1 MGIDKM
7 TPAQQTANSSNLT
20 SAFTGAAF
28 FGALGAW
35 PIMEAWGRKRPL
47 QISAFLFNVGALLMT
62 VTTHSLNMIYAGRV
76 LTGFSVGILTAVI
89 PTFLSELSPPSIR

>member
-7 TPAQQTANSSNLT
+7 TGAQQTANSSNLT

-28 FGALGAW
+28 FGALAAW
-35 PIMEAWGRKRPL
+35 PIMEAWGRKRPM
-47 QISAFLFNVGALLMT
+47 QVAAFLFNLGALLMT
-62 VTTHSLNMIYAGRV
+62 VTTHSLDMIYAGRV
-76 LTGFSVGILTAVI
+76 ITGFSVGILTAVI